1 MRLLFV
7 QKYPFF
13 KDFTIPL
20 KKAKKYVSLYEHKIT
35 SLLKILVTGAAG
47 FIGSH
52 TCERLH
58 SLGHTV
64 IGIDNFSPYYDVA
77 LKELN
82 AEILSNQNITI
93 HRTDLRTDDLSNL
106 ITEEIDA
113 IFHLAAQPGISAS
126 SSFEDYYTNNF
137 LATQR
142 MLDVIENLASKP
154 YFINIATSSIYGLE
168 ATLTEDEAPLPA
180 SWYGV
185 TKQAAEQLVLAYS
198 RRGLL
203 KATSLRLY
211 SVYGPRERPDKLYT
225 LLIDCGLH
233 NKAFPLFKN
242 SEKHLRSFTYVQDI
256 VDGIVS
262 ILDHPE
268 ACNGEVFNLG
278 TEEENT
284 TKTGIKTVEEIL
296 GTAITINHK
305 PARPGDQSR
314 TKANID
320 KARRVLNY
328 NPTTS
333 LKDGLEAQVAWFK
346 ESFID

>member
-1 MRLLFV
+1 M
-7 QKYPFF
+7 
-13 KDFTIPL
+13 
-20 KKAKKYVSLYEHKIT
+20 
-35 SLLKILVTGAAG
+35 KILVTGAAG

-52 TCERLH
+52 MCERLLL
-58 SLGHTV
+58 LGHEV
-64 IGIDNFSPYYDVA
+64 VGLDNFSSYYDVN

-82 AEILSNQNITI
+82 AEILSKQNIAI
-93 HRTDLRTDDLSNL
+93 HRTDLRTDDLGKIIS
-106 ITEEIDA
+106 EDIDA
-113 IFHLAAQPGISAS
+113 IFHFAAQPGISANS
-126 SSFEDYYTNNF
+126 TFEEYFSNNV

-142 MLDVIENLASKP
+142 MLDVIETLDSKP

-225 LLIDCGLH
+225 LLIGSVL
-233 NKAFPLFKN
+233 NKKPFPLFKG

-256 VDGIVS
+256 IDGIVS
-262 ILDHPE
+262 VLDYQE

-278 TEEENT
+278 TEEENST
-284 TKTGIKTVEEIL
+284 QTGIDTIEEIL
-296 GTAITINHK
+296 GVPVQIEN
-305 PARPGDQSR
+305 RPVRAGDQSR

-320 KARRVLNY
+320 KARRILNY
-328 NPTTS
+328 NPQTS
-333 LKDGLEAQVAWFK
+333 LKEGLEAQVAWYK
-346 ESFID
+346 ESFVK